1 MIVRIVGY
9 PRTTKFPSTEAEQ
22 NGKRT
27 CRHFSNHVYVD
38 EFAGQVPFFGL
49 RNSFFLECTYN
60 YLFALSRVGFLEK
73 CSFRQSHSN
82 DDTKKTKRTNEP
94 EKEKRKK
101 SKTAFTAW

>member
-1 MIVRIVGY
+1 MGKELVDI
-9 PRTTKFPSTEAEQ
+9 STI
-22 NGKRT
+22 KYTWVSLLDRYLFLV
-27 CRHFSNHVYVD
+27 CVIR
-38 EFAGQVPFFGL
+38 
-49 RNSFFLECTYN
+49 FFLECTYN